1 MYQGSLA
8 VLTALLL
15 SACAVPPSGYVFDPS
30 PWLPPNTGVPSMTPQ
45 PVNFVDVYKYQGSR
59 QCEGGGVPLAE
70 MQRQLQMAGV
80 AVNRADCGMDGMM
93 YPAFCGGADG
103 RINIFSIDSRNAN
116 TAFAQGF
123 RRLTDL
129 PNAQRVSCYTN
140 PPLNTNNTP
149 TWNSGQS
156 GVSTTYPYSG
166 TAGDTSYYTY
176 RLKPA
181 N

>member
-1 MYQGSLA
+1 MYKESLA
-8 VLTALLL
+8 ILAALSL
-15 SACAVPPSGYVFDPS
+15 SACAVPPGGYVFDPS
-30 PWLPPNTGVPSMTPQ
+30 PWLPQHNGVPPMTPQ
-45 PVNFVDVYKYQGSR
+45 PVSFVDVYKYQGSR
-59 QCEGGGVPLAE
+59 QCEGGGVSLAD

-103 RINIFSIDSRNAN
+103 RINIFSIDTRNTNA
-116 TAFAQGF
+116 AFAQGF
-123 RRLTDL
+123 RPLSSL
-129 PNAQRVSCYTN
+129 PNAQRVSCYAN
-140 PPLNTNNTP
+140 PPPSTNNTP
-149 TWNSGQS
+149 PWTTGQ
-156 GVSTTYPYSG
+156 GDVSTTYPYSG